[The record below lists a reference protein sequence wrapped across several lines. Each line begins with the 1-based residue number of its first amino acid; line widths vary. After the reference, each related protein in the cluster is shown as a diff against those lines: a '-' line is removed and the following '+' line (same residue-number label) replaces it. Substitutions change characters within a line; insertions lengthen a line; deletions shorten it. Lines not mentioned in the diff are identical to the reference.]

1 MAFFLPDRFMNPAAL
16 PALDALDVRLLN
28 LLDAVLDEAHL
39 ARAAARVGWSL
50 PAAASALERCRQ
62 VLRDPLLED
71 GGEQMQLTVAA
82 QALRAPVREALAA
95 RGLQQQPV
103 TLAQRA
109 QRVRILMP
117 DYPAQVVA
125 HPLYQELA
133 AEAPLLEIEFQPWQG
148 DAQAAA
154 SLERGDTDLLLGAL
168 RPTNTLRGRE
178 VLQERCVVA
187 MRRDHPAAHQLT
199 LRRWLDFP
207 HLLVS
212 CHDTLNRMLD
222 EQLSAQGL
230 QRRIGMVIPNFLMAP
245 ALLQGSDL
253 IAVMPM
259 HCVPAATAAHPVEL
273 ACLRPPLPL
282 DAPPLR
288 LLQHRRHA
296 EDAAVA
302 HVAQVLER
310 IVRQRLDGR

>member
-1 MAFFLPDRFMNPAAL
+1 MNAAAL
-16 PALDALDVRLLN
+16 STLDLRLLN
-28 LLDAVLDEAHL
+28 LLDAVLDEVHL
-39 ARAAARVGWSL
+39 ARAAARVGLSL

-62 VLRDPLLED
+62 LLRDPLLED
-71 GGEQMQLTVAA
+71 GGQQMQLTATA
-82 QALRAPVREALAA
+82 QALRAPLREALAA
-95 RGLQQQPV
+95 HGLPSQEAP
-103 TLAQRA
+103 LAQRA
-109 QRVRILMP
+109 QRIRICMP

-125 HPLYQELA
+125 PALYQELA
-133 AEAPLLEIEFQPWQG
+133 TQAPLLEIEFQPWQG

-154 SLERGDTDLLLGAL
+154 SLERGDTELLLGAL
-168 RPTNTLRGRE
+168 LPTNHMRGRE

-199 LRRWLDFP
+199 LGRWLEFP
-207 HLLVS
+207 HLQIS

-222 EQLSAQGL
+222 EQLAAQGL
-230 QRRIGMVIPNFLMAP
+230 QRRIGMVVPNFLMAP

-253 IAVMPM
+253 IAIMPM

-296 EDAAVA
+296 DDAAVA
-302 HVAQVLER
+302 HVAQLLER
-310 IVRQRLDGR
+310 LVRQRLGGR